1 MFVHYSMDNTSTRKD
16 QVNHLTINVHETMTS
31 KIIGTARMNSFTD
44 IFVELPEV
52 NGRYQLRKPA
62 LRQLEQRGIETLEQL
77 HSYKWLIDNGQ
88 WILNNLKKVKA

>member
-1 MFVHYSMDNTSTRKD
+1 
-16 QVNHLTINVHETMTS
+16 MTS

-44 IFVELPEV
+44 IYLELPEV
-52 NGRYQLRKPA
+52 NGRFELRTPA